1 VLKLHAEVES
11 EALEMAMLRAELMN
25 QREQWA
31 LDALKANI
39 RAEVMQVLTSD
50 EMINAVPIEN
60 RGLFKLLANLT

>member
-1 VLKLHAEVES
+1 
-11 EALEMAMLRAELMN
+11 MAMLRAELMN

>member
-1 VLKLHAEVES
+1 MHAEVES